1 MVKIRVDSFL
11 VCMSLRIGAMI
22 IGFLGIIISSLEILS
37 AVYAVYYASF
47 NREKVLERIHSELKG
62 YFPDKD
68 FQTFNVEGYIHCK
81 YSYLI

>member
-11 VCMSLRIGAMI
+11 VCISLRTGAMI

-37 AVYAVYYASF
+37 AVFAIYYASF
-47 NREKVLERIHSELKG
+47 NRDKLLERIHKELEG

-68 FQTFNVEGYIHCK
+68 FQTFNVEGYIHCN
-81 YSYLI
+81 YSIT